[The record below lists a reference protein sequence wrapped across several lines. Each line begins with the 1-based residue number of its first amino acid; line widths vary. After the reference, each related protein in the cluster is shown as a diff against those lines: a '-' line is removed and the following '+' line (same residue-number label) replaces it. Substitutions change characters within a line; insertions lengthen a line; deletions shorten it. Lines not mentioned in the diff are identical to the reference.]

1 MMVYMEWD
9 GMEQNLCTCYRR
21 DRIARAIWR
30 VLYFLGS
37 GIGYLWDWMG
47 GRQGVIMVGNFG
59 FYSCLDFGRELV
71 YEGWRWG
78 RIREGAARG
87 RDEMR

>member
-1 MMVYMEWD
+1 MGWD

-30 VLYFLGS
+30 VLYF
-37 GIGYLWDWMG
+37 GIGNRVSLGLDGW
-47 GRQGVIMVGNFG
+47 RQGVIMVGNFG

-71 YEGWRWG
+71 YEGWG
-78 RIREGAARG
+78 CG
-87 RDEMR
+87 DD